1 MNRTIIAI
9 EVQDRGDKEAIIIVR
24 GGRNSQIMFEE
35 TFSYKD

>member
-9 EVQDRGDKEAIIIVR
+9 EVQDRGDKEAIIVR
-24 GGRNSQIMFEE
+24 GGRNCQIMFEE